1 MNYLNNEYDEDRTP
15 RRSGIIA
22 AVIYVVVVGLSLWLT
37 RCDMT
42 TEEELMNSSGSLLI
56 AFGDSRDGFG
66 ELKNSKR
73 TPATAAVKTPTVKE
87 TPILTDETSEVEHVQ
102 PDTKVTQAA
111 DTQQQGKVE
120 NTEPEVAP
128 RQVNQKALFPG
139 SSSKSDEGR
148 GTTTSSG
155 VAGTDRGNPDADS
168 RLGDGL
174 SGDYSLAGRSLIG
187 SLPIPAYNSTS
198 EGRVVIDILVD
209 EKGRV
214 TSASQRPVGSTTN
227 DTRLVSA
234 AIEAAKRARFSAS
247 ESFNQ
252 SGTITYIFKMN

>member
-1 MNYLNNEYDEDRTP
+1 MNYLNNDFNDGATP
-15 RRSGIIA
+15 RVSGVIA
-22 AVIYVVVVGLSLWLT
+22 AVIYFVVVVLSLWLT

-42 TEEELMNSSGSLLI
+42 TEEDLINSSGSLII

-73 TPATAAVKTPTVKE
+73 TPATASVKTPTVKE

-111 DTQQQGKVE
+111 ETQQQGKVE
-120 NTEPEVAP
+120 AKEPEVAP
-128 RQVNQKALFPG
+128 RQVNQRALFPG
-139 SSSKSDEGR
+139 TSNSNDGGQGS
-148 GTTTSSG
+148 TTSDG
-155 VAGTDRGNPDADS
+155 VVGTDRGTPGADS
-168 RLGDGL
+168 SLGNGL

-187 SLPIPAYNSTS
+187 ALPVPGYNSQS
-198 EGRVVIDILVD
+198 EGRVVVDILVD

-214 TSASQRPVGSTTN
+214 TSASLRPVGSTTN
-227 DTRLVSA
+227 DSRLVSA
-234 AIEAAKRARFSAS
+234 AIDAAKRARFSS
-247 ESFNQ
+247 SDSFNQ

>member
-15 RRSGIIA
+15 RRSGVIA
-22 AVIYVVVVGLSLWLT
+22 VATYMVAVVLSLWLT

-73 TPATAAVKTPTVKE
+73 TPAAAATKTPTVKE
-87 TPILTDETSEVEHVQ
+87 KPILTDETSEVEHVQ

-111 DTQQQGKVE
+111 ETQQEGKVE
-120 NTEPEVAP
+120 AEPEVAP
-128 RQVNQKALFPG
+128 RQVNQRALFPG
-139 SSSKSDEGR
+139 TSNSNDGGQ

-155 VAGTDRGNPDADS
+155 VVGTERGTPDADS
-168 RLGDGL
+168 QLGEGL
-174 SGDYSLAGRSLIG
+174 SGNFSLAGRSLIG
-187 SLPIPAYNSTS
+187 YLPLPGYNSQT
-198 EGRVVIDILVD
+198 EGRVIVDIVVD

-214 TSASQRPVGSTTN
+214 TSASKRPKGSTTN
-227 DTRLVSA
+227 DSRLVNA
-234 AIEAAKRARFSAS
+234 AIEAAKKARFSPS
-247 ESFNQ
+247 DDFNQ

>member
-1 MNYLNNEYDEDRTP
+1 MNYLNNEYDEQRTP
-15 RRSGIIA
+15 RLSGALA
-22 AVIYVVVVGLSLWLT
+22 AAIYFVVVALALFLT

-66 ELKNSKR
+66 ELQNSKR

-111 DTQQQGKVE
+111 ETQQQGKVE
-120 NTEPEVAP
+120 AAEPEVAP
-128 RQVNQKALFPG
+128 RQVNQRALFPG
-139 SSSKSDEGR
+139 TSNSNDGGQGS
-148 GTTTSSG
+148 TTSDG
-155 VAGTDRGNPDADS
+155 VVGTDRGTPGADS
-168 RLGDGL
+168 NLGDGL

-187 SLPIPAYNSTS
+187 ALPIPGYNSQS

-214 TSASQRPVGSTTN
+214 TSASLRVAASTTN
-227 DTRLVSA
+227 DSRLISSA
-234 AIEAAKRARFSAS
+234 RDAAMKARFSPS
-247 ESFNQ
+247 DSFNQ